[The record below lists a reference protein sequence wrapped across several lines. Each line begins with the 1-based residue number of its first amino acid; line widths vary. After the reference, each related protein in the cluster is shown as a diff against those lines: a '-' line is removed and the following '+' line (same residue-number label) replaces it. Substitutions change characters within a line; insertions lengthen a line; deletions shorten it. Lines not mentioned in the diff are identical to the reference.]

1 MSNVYPPPPPPPARP
16 PAAITTAGYDVLR
29 PFTFMFDDP
38 RWLPKVLIGGLFSLA
53 SMILVGV
60 PFLLGY
66 LARLVRNV
74 IAGVENP
81 LPEWDDLSEYFSEG
95 LLLFVVGLAYVLPII
110 ALSIVV
116 AIPAAIMS
124 SAHNEGLQNLG
135 GGLFG
140 CSWCVIGPLSLV
152 ITFFLPAALLM
163 TITTGRFAAAFEF
176 KQIYAFVRD
185 NIGNYLLA
193 IVVYFVARM
202 LATVGLILLCIGI
215 IFTEFWGMAV
225 SAYAFAQAWRLSQ
238 QR

>member
-1 MSNVYPPPPPPPARP
+1 
-16 PAAITTAGYDVLR
+16 
-29 PFTFMFDDP
+29 MFDDP
-38 RWLPKVLIGGLFSLA
+38 RWLPKVLIGGLFFLA
-53 SMILVGV
+53 SLMLVGV

-66 LARLVRNV
+66 FARLVRNV
-74 IAGVENP
+74 IAGVQNP
-81 LPEWDDLSEYFSEG
+81 LPEWDDLGEYFSEG
-95 LLLFVVGLAYVLPII
+95 LLLFVVCFAYLLPII
-110 ALSIVV
+110 AL
-116 AIPAAIMS
+116 AIMVGIGATIMSVITS
-124 SAHNEGLQNLG
+124 SAHNEGLQNLS

-140 CSWCVIGPLSLV
+140 CSWCVIGPLSLA

-176 KQIYAFVRD
+176 KRVYSFVRD

-202 LATVGLILLCIGI
+202 LAAFGLTLLCIGI